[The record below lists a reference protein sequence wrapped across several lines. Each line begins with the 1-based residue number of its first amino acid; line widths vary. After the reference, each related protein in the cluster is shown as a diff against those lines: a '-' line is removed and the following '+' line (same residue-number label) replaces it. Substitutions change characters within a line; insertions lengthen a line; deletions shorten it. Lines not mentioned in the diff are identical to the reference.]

1 VSTPPF
7 GLSSPFGLNPPLGL
21 NPPFGLR
28 YRSSVSARTAV
39 QFVALLWAAVTATTV
54 QAEVRVTDD
63 AGHAV
68 VLAAPAQRVV
78 SLGPH
83 LTELAY
89 AAGGGAAMVGAIRFS
104 DFPEAAKSL
113 PIVGDAHAIDFERIV
128 QLKPDLV
135 LVWGSGLNERHKARL
150 RSLGLAVYESEIRT
164 AQGIPDTLRRLG
176 ALLGRADAADASA
189 RRFEQQWQALAE
201 RHRGKAP
208 VRVFWQLWHQP
219 LMTINRE
226 HLISEAMRA
235 CSGVNVF
242 AALPLLTPSVSWEA
256 AVAADPQLIASS
268 GRKEDAVRDF
278 AAWQRF
284 AAVSAVKAQRF
295 VSIDGNL
302 IGRMGP
308 RFIEGTAGL
317 CEAIERAR

>member
-1 VSTPPF
+1 MR
-7 GLSSPFGLNPPLGL
+7 LLI
-21 NPPFGLR
+21 
-28 YRSSVSARTAV
+28 
-39 QFVALLWAAVTATTV
+39 ALLAALAALVATPAH
-54 QAEVRVTDD
+54 AELRVTDD
-63 AGHAV
+63 SGRPV
-68 VLAAPAQRVV
+68 VLAAPARRVI

-89 AAGGGAAMVGAIRFS
+89 AAGGGGAMVGAIRFS
-104 DFPEAAKSL
+104 DFPAAAKSL

-150 RSLGLAVYESEIRT
+150 RSLGLTVFESEIRR

-176 ALLGRADAADASA
+176 TLLGHAGAAEAAA
-189 RRFEQQWQALAE
+189 RRFETQWQALAE

-208 VRVFWQLWHQP
+208 VRVFWQLWHEP

-235 CSGVNVF
+235 CGGANVF
-242 AALPLLTPSVSWEA
+242 ADLPLLTPTVSWEA
-256 AVAADPQLIASS
+256 TVAADPQLIAGS
-268 GRKEDAVRDF
+268 GRKEDAGRDF
-278 AAWQRF
+278 AAWRRFTTVSAVRQQRF
-284 AAVSAVKAQRF
+284 A
-295 VSIDGNL
+295 SIDGDL

-308 RFIEGTAGL
+308 RFVEGAAGL
-317 CEAIERAR
+317 CEAIEGAR

>member
-1 VSTPPF
+1 MRRGAF
-7 GLSSPFGLNPPLGL
+7 LALALAALASP
-21 NPPFGLR
+21 
-28 YRSSVSARTAV
+28 
-39 QFVALLWAAVTATTV
+39 AAHADL
-54 QAEVRVTDD
+54 RVTDD
-63 AGHAV
+63 SGHV
-68 VLAAPAQRVV
+68 VALAAPAKRVI

-89 AAGGGAAMVGAIRFS
+89 AVGAGEAVVGVIRYS
-104 DFPEAAKSL
+104 DFPDAAKAL

-150 RSLGLAVYESEIRT
+150 RSLGLTVYESEIRQ
-164 AQGIPDTLRRLG
+164 AQGIADTLRRLG
-176 ALLGRADAADASA
+176 ALLGRADGGEAAA
-189 RRFEQQWQALAE
+189 RRFESQWQGLAE

-208 VRVFWQLWHQP
+208 VRVFWQLWHEP

-235 CSGVNVF
+235 CGGVNVF
-242 AALPLLTPSVSWEA
+242 ADLPLLTPSVSWEA
-256 AVAADPQLIASS
+256 AVRADPQLIATS
-268 GRKEDAVRDF
+268 GRAKDKTRDF

-284 AAVSAVKAQRF
+284 AAVSAVKQHRYA
-295 VSIDGNL
+295 SIDGNL

-308 RFIEGTAGL
+308 RFVDGAAAL

>member
-1 VSTPPF
+1 MRLPIV
-7 GLSSPFGLNPPLGL
+7 LL
-21 NPPFGLR
+21 
-28 YRSSVSARTAV
+28 
-39 QFVALLWAAVTATTV
+39 ALLAALAAFAAH
-54 QAEVRVTDD
+54 AELRVSDD
-63 AGHAV
+63 SGRAV
-68 VLAAPAQRVV
+68 VLATPARRVI

-89 AAGGGAAMVGAIRFS
+89 AAGGGGALVGTIRFS
-104 DFPEAAKSL
+104 DFPAAAKSL

-150 RSLGLAVYESEIRT
+150 RSLGLTVYESEIRR

-176 ALLGRADAADASA
+176 TLLGHADVAEAAA
-189 RRFEQQWQALAE
+189 RRFDTQWQALAE

-208 VRVFWQLWHQP
+208 VRVFWQLWLDGGGGP

-235 CSGVNVF
+235 CGGANIF
-242 AALPLLTPSVSWEA
+242 ADLPLLTPSVSWEA
-256 AVAADPQLIASS
+256 TIAADPQLIAGS
-268 GRKEDAVRDF
+268 GRKEDAERDF
-278 AAWQRF
+278 APWRRF
-284 AAVSAVKAQRF
+284 TTVSAVKQQRF
-295 VSIDGNL
+295 VSIDGDL

-308 RFIEGTAGL
+308 RFVEAAAGL